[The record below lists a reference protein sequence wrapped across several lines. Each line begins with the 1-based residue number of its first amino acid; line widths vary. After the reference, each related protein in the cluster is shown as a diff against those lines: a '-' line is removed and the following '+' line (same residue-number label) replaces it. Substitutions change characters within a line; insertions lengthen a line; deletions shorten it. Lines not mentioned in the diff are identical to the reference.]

1 MSVGQRERDVVL
13 PVGYVDPAGRIH
25 RRAALRKMRGH
36 EEALLY
42 DASLTAGRLVTE
54 LLRSCLVRLGDV
66 TEISPE
72 LISRLT
78 SADRNYLLVELRRFT
93 LGDALP
99 CSYVCPGCGADVAVV
114 EDLGRIEVRR
124 LDGDRK
130 LESTVVELEDGYE
143 DREGVR
149 HAEIRLRLPRGDD
162 EEFVSETA
170 EKDPLRARD
179 ALILRCMESFGTLPR
194 KALEA
199 YGIKILRDLTLGD
212 RKRIYRAMDT
222 DAPGV
227 DFRRPV
233 RCPAC
238 ALRFEAFL
246 EASHFF
252 ALG

>member
-1 MSVGQRERDVVL
+1 MIAGQREHEVVL
-13 PVGYVDPAGRIH
+13 PVGYSDPTGRIH
-25 RRAALRKMRGH
+25 RRAALRKMQGH

-54 LLRSCLVRLGDV
+54 LLRGCVLRLGDV
-66 TEISPE
+66 TDLTPD
-72 LISRLT
+72 LVSRLY

-99 CSYVCPGCGADVAVV
+99 CAYLCPGCGADVAVT

-124 LDGDRK
+124 LAGDRK
-130 LESTVVELEDGYE
+130 PESTVINLEDGYH

-149 HAEIRLRLPRGDD
+149 HAAIRLRLPRGDD
-162 EEFVSETA
+162 EEFVAETA
-170 EKDPLRARD
+170 AKDPLRARD
-179 ALILRCMESFGTLPR
+179 ALILRCIESFGTLPK

-199 YGIKILRDLTLGD
+199 YGVKILRDLTLGD
-212 RKRIYRAMDT
+212 RKLIYRALDT
-222 DAPGV
+222 EAPGV
-227 DFRRPV
+227 NFQRAV
-233 RCPAC
+233 RCHAC
-238 ALRFEAFL
+238 ALHFEAFL

>member
-1 MSVGQRERDVVL
+1 MGTGQREREVVL
-13 PVGYVDPAGRIH
+13 PVGYADPSGRIH

-42 DASLTAGRLVTE
+42 DASLSAGRLVTE
-54 LLRSCLVRLGDV
+54 IVRGCLVRLGDV
-66 TEISPE
+66 TDVTSDMV
-72 LISRLT
+72 SRLY

-99 CSYVCPGCGADVAVV
+99 CSYMCPGCGADVAVV
-114 EDLGRIEVRR
+114 EDLSRIEVRR
-124 LDGDRK
+124 LDGDRAP
-130 LESTVVELEDGYE
+130 ESAVVELEDGYR
-143 DREGVR
+143 DREGVE
-149 HAEIRLRLPRGDD
+149 HTEIRLRLPRGDD
-162 EEFVSETA
+162 EELVAETA

-194 KALEA
+194 AALEA

-212 RKRIYRAMDT
+212 RKRIYRALDT

-227 DFRRPV
+227 DFRRQV

-238 ALRFEAFL
+238 ALRFDAFL

>member
-1 MSVGQRERDVVL
+1 MGAGQGEREVSL
-13 PVGYVDPAGRIH
+13 PVGYADPGGRIH
-25 RRAALRKMRGH
+25 RRAWLRKMRGH

-42 DASLTAGRLVTE
+42 DTSLSAGRLVTE
-54 LLRSCLVRLGDV
+54 LLRGCLVRLGDLAEV
-66 TEISPE
+66 TPDVV
-72 LISRLT
+72 SRLT

-99 CSYVCPGCGADVAVV
+99 CTYLCPGCGADVDVV
-114 EDLGRIEVRR
+114 EDLGALPVRR
-124 LDGDRK
+124 LEGDRK
-130 LESTVVELEDGYE
+130 PESVAVALDDGYL
-143 DREGVR
+143 DREGAR
-149 HAEIRLRLPRGDD
+149 HTEIRLRLPRGDD
-162 EEFVSETA
+162 EELVAETV

-212 RKRIYRAMDT
+212 RKRIYRALDT

-227 DFRRPV
+227 DFRRQV

-238 ALRFEAFL
+238 ARSFEAYL

>member
-1 MSVGQRERDVVL
+1 MTTEQHEREVVL
-13 PVGYVDPAGRIH
+13 PVGYADPTGRIH

-54 LLRSCLVRLGDV
+54 LIRGCLVRLGDAG
-66 TEISPE
+66 EITPD
-72 LISRLT
+72 LVSRLY

-99 CSYVCPGCGADVAVV
+99 CSYLCPGCGADVAVV

-124 LDGDRK
+124 LAGAPQ
-130 LESTVVELEDGYE
+130 SAAVALEDGYR
-143 DREGVR
+143 DREGAR
-149 HAEIRLRLPRGDD
+149 HTEIRLRLPRGED
-162 EEFVSETA
+162 EELVAETA
-170 EKDPLRARD
+170 VRDPLRARD
-179 ALILRCMESFGTLPR
+179 ALILRCIESFGTLPR
-194 KALEA
+194 TALEA

-212 RKRIYRAMDT
+212 RKRIYRAIDT

-233 RCPAC
+233 RCPSC
-238 ALRFEAFL
+238 ALHFEAFL